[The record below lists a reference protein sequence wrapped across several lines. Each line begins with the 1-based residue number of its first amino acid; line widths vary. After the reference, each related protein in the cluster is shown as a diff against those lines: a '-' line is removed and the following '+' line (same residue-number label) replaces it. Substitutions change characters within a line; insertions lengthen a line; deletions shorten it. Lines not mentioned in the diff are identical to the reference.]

1 MLYMGRTLVHNGSF
15 LIGTGIARLR
25 CFSSIKLFPPSLP
38 PWLAHEGGRFES
50 CVYVFDIDLILSGSW
65 NYSSINLYLAI
76 KPSLSLQALSLS
88 LFLSS
93 LSLAFSVS
101 CTIGMEAHGK
111 VNVDGTPYGKVYRE
125 CVNKQRNDGRACE
138 RVCVV
143 IAFRYTF
150 DYTDVCLKLIE

>member
-1 MLYMGRTLVHNGSF
+1 M
-15 LIGTGIARLR
+15 
-25 CFSSIKLFPPSLP
+25 
-38 PWLAHEGGRFES
+38 
-50 CVYVFDIDLILSGSW
+50 
-65 NYSSINLYLAI
+65 YLAI

-125 CVNKQRNDGRACE
+125 CVNKQRNDGRARE
-138 RVCVV
+138 RVV